1 MDGAAPRGA
10 KGDNSCLNS
19 VWNSKRI
26 VTIDLL
32 GDEFLGLS
40 QREAHHERE
49 QSPHDYTDDTPLVA
63 SL

>member
-19 VWNSKRI
+19 VWNFKRI

-32 GDEFLGLS
+32 GDEFLETVQMGEPIVIYS
-40 QREAHHERE
+40 DGRVE
-49 QSPHDYTDDTPLVA
+49 VG
-63 SL
+63 

>member
-32 GDEFLGLS
+32 GDEFLETVQMGEPIVIYS
-40 QREAHHERE
+40 DGRVEIGQR
-49 QSPHDYTDDTPLVA
+49 
-63 SL
+63 